1 MSTGITILKKLKL
14 HTAIFLAGLISF
26 YSCTNNVYL
35 DKITRYLN
43 APSTE
48 LKAKLMADN
57 YRSYFMK
64 KEGKGDDK
72 TASLT
77 SFHNWD
83 GQLNPDVKILR
94 HQSKDNIWF
103 VQFNEQNDFSKLI
116 GFPGWKGSMS
126 VTFDSNGL
134 IAETIYF
141 PDSTHLCL

>member
-14 HTAIFLAGLISF
+14 HTAILLAGLISF

-64 KEGKGDDK
+64 NEGKGDDLCK
-72 TASLT
+72 YT
-77 SFHNWD
+77 N
-83 GQLNPDVKILR
+83 
-94 HQSKDNIWF
+94 
-103 VQFNEQNDFSKLI
+103 
-116 GFPGWKGSMS
+116 
-126 VTFDSNGL
+126 
-134 IAETIYF
+134 
-141 PDSTHLCL
+141 STNFL